1 MGSKNVSKTHNKTK
15 KNSKPPL
22 HFVKP
27 KGHFFLLIS
36 RKKGELS
43 NFLFWKRKFN
53 FDFLTEDVLCG
64 SSSYT
69 AVVNMA

>member
-27 KGHFFLLIS
+27 KGHLFTYKS
-36 RKKGELS
+36 KK
-43 NFLFWKRKFN
+43 
-53 FDFLTEDVLCG
+53 
-64 SSSYT
+64 
-69 AVVNMA
+69 